1 MRDTSGARNEQFRW
15 RSRITPESPPGILGQ
30 GTGGLG
36 KDPTMAAESGS
47 ESIEINATPEAIFQ
61 VMTDIDSFPKWMD
74 EFKEATVLNRDEQGR
89 PSRAS
94 FELDAKIKTVRYVL
108 AYSYPE
114 GGLAW
119 ESEEGGDVKLIKGSY
134 IMSPSVPGGGPG
146 GDPTTVTYNFEID
159 PGFPVPSFIRR
170 QAVKMIV
177 ARALGGLKKRVESGA

>member
-1 MRDTSGARNEQFRW
+1 
-15 RSRITPESPPGILGQ
+15 
-30 GTGGLG
+30 
-36 KDPTMAAESGS
+36 MAAESGS
-47 ESIEINATPEAIFQ
+47 ESIDIQATPDAIFQ

-74 EFKEATVLNRDEQGR
+74 EFKEATVLDRDDQGR

-119 ESEEGGDVKLIKGSY
+119 ESEPGGDVKLIKGSY
-134 IMSPSVPGGGPG
+134 LMSPAPAGSSA
-146 GDPTTVTYNFEID
+146 GDATTVTYNFEID

>member
-1 MRDTSGARNEQFRW
+1 MS
-15 RSRITPESPPGILGQ
+15 
-30 GTGGLG
+30 
-36 KDPTMAAESGS
+36 AESGS
-47 ESIEINATPEAIFQ
+47 ESIEIQATPEAIFQ

-74 EFKEATVLNRDEQGR
+74 EFKEATVLSRDEQGR

-119 ESEEGGDVKLIKGSY
+119 QSEEGGDVKLIKGSY
-134 IMSPSVPGGGPG
+134 ILSPAASSSPEGAAT
-146 GDPTTVTYNFEID
+146 TTVTYNFEID

-177 ARALGGLKKRVESGA
+177 SRALGGLKKRVESGA

>member
-1 MRDTSGARNEQFRW
+1 MS
-15 RSRITPESPPGILGQ
+15 
-30 GTGGLG
+30 
-36 KDPTMAAESGS
+36 AESGS
-47 ESIEINATPEAIFQ
+47 ESIDIQATPEAIFQ

-74 EFKEATVLNRDEQGR
+74 EFKEATVLDRDDQGR

-108 AYSYPE
+108 AYTYPE

-119 ESEEGGDVKLIKGSY
+119 ESEPGGDVKLIKGSY
-134 IMSPSVPGGGPG
+134 LMSPAPSDSSA
-146 GDPTTVTYNFEID
+146 GDATTVTYKFEID

>member
-1 MRDTSGARNEQFRW
+1 MPATSGGPNVQFLW
-15 RSRITPESPPGILGQ
+15 HSRITPNCEQLAYRERTQAMS
-30 GTGGLG
+30 
-36 KDPTMAAESGS
+36 AESGS
-47 ESIEINATPEAIFQ
+47 ESIEIQATPDAIFQ

-74 EFKEATVLNRDEQGR
+74 EFKEATVLDRDDQGR
-89 PSRAS
+89 PARAS

-134 IMSPSVPGGGPG
+134 LLSPAPSGGEA
-146 GDPTTVTYNFEID
+146 TTVTYNFEID

-177 ARALGGLKKRVESGA
+177 SRALGGLKKRVESGA

>member
-1 MRDTSGARNEQFRW
+1 MS
-15 RSRITPESPPGILGQ
+15 
-30 GTGGLG
+30 
-36 KDPTMAAESGS
+36 AESGS
-47 ESIEINATPEAIFQ
+47 ESIDIQAPPDAIFQ

-74 EFKEATVLNRDEQGR
+74 EFKEATVIDRDDQGR

-119 ESEEGGDVKLIKGSY
+119 ESEAGGDVKLIKGSY
-134 IMSPSVPGGGPG
+134 ILSPAPSGTA
-146 GDPTTVTYNFEID
+146 TTVTYNFEID

-177 ARALGGLKKRVESGA
+177 ARALGGLKRRVESGA

>member
-1 MRDTSGARNEQFRW
+1 MS
-15 RSRITPESPPGILGQ
+15 
-30 GTGGLG
+30 
-36 KDPTMAAESGS
+36 AESGS
-47 ESIEINATPEAIFQ
+47 ESIEIQASPEAIFQ

-74 EFKEATVLNRDEQGR
+74 EFKEATVLDRDDQGR
-89 PSRAS
+89 PLRAS

-119 ESEEGGDVKLIKGSY
+119 ESEPGGDVKLIKGSY
-134 IMSPSVPGGGPG
+134 ILGSAPS
-146 GDPTTVTYNFEID
+146 GDATTVTYNFEID

>member
-1 MRDTSGARNEQFRW
+1 MS
-15 RSRITPESPPGILGQ
+15 
-30 GTGGLG
+30 
-36 KDPTMAAESGS
+36 AESGS
-47 ESIEINATPEAIFQ
+47 ESIDIQATPEAIFQ

-74 EFKEATVLNRDEQGR
+74 EFKEATVIDRDDQGR

-119 ESEEGGDVKLIKGSY
+119 ESEPGGDVKLIKGSY
-134 IMSPSVPGGGPG
+134 LMSPAPSRA
-146 GDPTTVTYNFEID
+146 DATTVTYNFEID

-177 ARALGGLKKRVESGA
+177 SRSIGKRWSIIRAASRNLPRSKWPRMSSTPERVFACCSGSTVAARRKAT

>member
-1 MRDTSGARNEQFRW
+1 MS
-15 RSRITPESPPGILGQ
+15 
-30 GTGGLG
+30 
-36 KDPTMAAESGS
+36 AESGS
-47 ESIEINATPEAIFQ
+47 ESIEIQATPEAIFQ

-74 EFKEATVLNRDEQGR
+74 EFKEATVLDRDDQGR

-108 AYSYPE
+108 AYTYPE

-119 ESEEGGDVKLIKGSY
+119 ESEPGGDVKLIKGSY
-134 IMSPSVPGGGPG
+134 LLSPAASAASAPSAE
-146 GDPTTVTYNFEID
+146 DATTVTYNFEID